1 MKNILLL
8 TAAMIIA
15 TFSFATTGEEES
27 AYENPFISY
36 SVEKVTGKVLIN
48 LDIKNLDQYSEVR
61 IVRSDNPVTNFRQIK
76 LLTNDNLKDL
86 GSNNTV
92 VDKYPLPSKSQ
103 SYYKLVTIDSYGVQ
117 KSYPSVKLN

>member
-76 LLTNDNLKDL
+76 LLTNENLKEL
-86 GSNNTV
+86 ASNNTV
-92 VDKYPLPSKSQ
+92 VDKYPLPSKSE

>member
-8 TAAMIIA
+8 TTAMIIA

>member
-1 MKNILLL
+1 MKNLLL
-8 TAAMIIA
+8 LAAALII
-15 TFSFATTGEEES
+15 TTLSFASTGEEES
-27 AYENPFISY
+27 AYENPFVSY
-36 SVEKVTGKVLIN
+36 SVEKATGKVLIS

-76 LLTNDNLKDL
+76 LLTNETLNELA
-86 GSNNTV
+86 SNNTV
-92 VDKYPLPSKSQ
+92 VDKYPLPSKSE